1 MELSGISVA
10 PKIDYWDWLP
20 PTETPQIDLYL
31 TIHFNEQWEPLKEG
45 RIKFGLRGGEL
56 RLRLMGAEI
65 PIESRHLGGSVELL
79 LPRNQEPQ
87 REEIAPTNNYT
98 PNSALI
104 GGRIGEVLSLEE
116 GVRIPPLRTN
126 KIFEAEPDKNHPFQG
141 NICHITK
148 KVSEANPTWIFEEE
162 IGKPVLKGFLHK
174 VKLATLNVTAF
185 PCRIQATF
193 EVSGR
198 DICLTD
204 AEGLW
209 QSDISRNKRAVLE
222 QLTIRRVLEPKFKP
236 YLSRVQLRYE

>member
-20 PTETPQIDLYL
+20 ATETPQIDLYL

-56 RLRLMGAEI
+56 RLRLVGAEI

-79 LPRNQEPQ
+79 LPINQEQQ
-87 REEIAPTNNYT
+87 REEIAQTNNYT
-98 PNSALI
+98 PNSPLTRGKI
-104 GGRIGEVLSLEE
+104 SEVLSKRE
-116 GVRIPPLRTN
+116 GVRIAPFSTQEN
-126 KIFEAEPDKNHPFQG
+126 FEELSEKNHPFQG

-236 YLSRVQLRYE
+236 YLSRVLLLYE

>member
-10 PKIDYWDWLP
+10 PKTDYWDWLP
-20 PTETPQIDLYL
+20 ATETPQIDLYL

-56 RLRLMGAEI
+56 RLRLVGAEI

-87 REEIAPTNNYT
+87 KEEIAQTNNYT
-98 PNSALI
+98 PNSALTR
-104 GGRIGEVLSLEE
+104 GRIGEVLSLEE
-116 GVRIPPLRTN
+116 GVRIPSLPTN
-126 KIFEAEPDKNHPFQG
+126 KIFEEESEKNEPFQG

-209 QSDISRNKRAVLE
+209 PSDISRNKRAVLE

-236 YLSRVQLRYE
+236 YLSRVVLLYE